1 MLLAVTAAP
10 ILTGSHLLEAIAIL
24 LLAIGMLLL
33 GDNVRELRSSIRP
46 A

>member
-1 MLLAVTAAP
+1 VLLAVIAAP
-10 ILTGSHLLEAIAIL
+10 ILTGGHLLEVAIL